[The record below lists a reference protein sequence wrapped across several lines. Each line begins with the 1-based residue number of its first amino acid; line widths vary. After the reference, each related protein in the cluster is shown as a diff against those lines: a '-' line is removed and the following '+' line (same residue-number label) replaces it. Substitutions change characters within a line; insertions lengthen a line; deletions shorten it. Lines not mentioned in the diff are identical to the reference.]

1 MPGWDRFNDIFICHE
16 NAHHVS
22 YLQEP
27 WVNTLFEWLR
37 SLCFLPRQASARALH
52 GGTAV
57 ELNRKAGCALA
68 AFVGGDKA
76 DRSSRG
82 FAETP
87 VLHGWRCLCC
97 GYLDVSHRD
106 LEAFMAGDMLPG
118 MVFRSCEVLAL
129 DQIVDRILARLIARM
144 LATQE
149 GKEMPDE

>member
-1 MPGWDRFNDIFICHE
+1 MPGWDRFNDIFICRE

-37 SLCFLPRQASARALH
+37 SLCFFLAKRPHELF
-52 GGTAV
+52 TAE
-57 ELNRKAGCALA
+57 ELSSSIGRLDAPLA

-129 DQIVDRILARLIARM
+129 DQLVDRILARLIARM
-144 LATQE
+144 FATQE